1 MIDRACV
8 TLALTCQSCA
18 RSFYLRKIHLVQ
30 YRNRSEIVAKIQ
42 KKRRVTMVK
51 VKELLP
57 NCDTLASLRARVA
70 ELEAQV
76 MQRYREHPVA

>member
-1 MIDRACV
+1 M
-8 TLALTCQSCA
+8 
-18 RSFYLRKIHLVQ
+18 RKIGE
-30 YRNRSEIVAKIQ
+30 NSKIQ

>member
-1 MIDRACV
+1 
-8 TLALTCQSCA
+8 
-18 RSFYLRKIHLVQ
+18 
-30 YRNRSEIVAKIQ
+30 
-42 KKRRVTMVK
+42 MVK

>member
-1 MIDRACV
+1 M
-8 TLALTCQSCA
+8 LALGG
-18 RSFYLRKIHLVQ
+18 SFYLRKIGE
-30 YRNRSEIVAKIQ
+30 NSKIQ
-42 KKRRVTMVK
+42 KKRTMVK

>member
-1 MIDRACV
+1 M
-8 TLALTCQSCA
+8 LALGG
-18 RSFYLRKIHLVQ
+18 SFYLRKIGE
-30 YRNRSEIVAKIQ
+30 NSKIQ
-42 KKRRVTMVK
+42 KKRGVTMVK